1 MRVQDVPSVAI
12 ADRGF
17 FFFRKGFHK
26 GFSEEIRWSFDGDR
40 RHKSV
45 CGKDMSVHGRRIH
58 KTAAKGS
65 ASGRRKLKENVR
77 RILEK
82 LNSDTGGEGISL
94 KAEEI
99 ALLLALED
107 FTPVYRAADKLRR
120 DNVGDT
126 VHLRAIIEFS
136 NICRRRCR
144 YCGLNRENRA
154 LERFRMTPEEI
165 VSTAK
170 EAVAAGY
177 RTIVLQSGEDDWFN
191 AVRLGDIISEIKS
204 LKLPQ
209 ISAGKA
215 VEKAGCG
222 GAEHPAVT
230 VSCGEMSR
238 EDYAY
243 LRKAGAD
250 RYLLKHETADAE
262 LYDRLHPCGTLAARI
277 DCLKTIHELGYDT
290 GSGFMVGL
298 PGQTLKNIAEDL
310 LLLKAIP
317 CQMAGI
323 GPFISNPR
331 TELAGEKN
339 GEPELTRRAVAM
351 ARLLL
356 PMANLPVTT
365 ALSILSRE
373 EDRKAGTKEIAE
385 GVENPFAFGAN
396 VVMKKVTPD
405 KYKAA
410 YEIYPADFEKTEILK
425 NRQEL
430 EATIRSCGRVPL

>member
-1 MRVQDVPSVAI
+1 MS
-12 ADRGF
+12 
-17 FFFRKGFHK
+17 
-26 GFSEEIRWSFDGDR
+26 GDR
-40 RHKSV
+40 RYKRACV
-45 CGKDMSVHGRRIH
+45 KDVPVRQVDSQNGC
-58 KTAAKGS
+58 KGS
-65 ASGRRKLKENVR
+65 ASRRRQLKEDVK

-99 ALLLALED
+99 ASLLALED

-136 NICRRRCR
+136 NICRRSCR

-154 LERFRMTPEEI
+154 LERFRMTSEEI
-165 VSTAK
+165 VFTAK

-191 AVRLGDIISEIKS
+191 AARLGDIISEIKS

-209 ISAGKA
+209 TAAGKA
-215 VEKAGCG
+215 VKKAGSG
-222 GAEHPAVT
+222 GSEHPAVVSDVDGVLPDSKNERMEHPAVT

-298 PGQTLKNIAEDL
+298 PGQTLQTIAEDL

-331 TELAGEKN
+331 TDLAGEKN

-356 PMANLPVTT
+356 PKANLPVTT

-373 EDRKAGTKEIAE
+373 EDNKTGTREIAE

-405 KYKAA
+405 KYKEA
-410 YEIYPADFEKTEILK
+410 YEIYPAVFEKTEILK

-430 EATIRSCGRVPL
+430 EAAIRSYGRVPL

>member
-40 RHKSV
+40 RHKRV

-94 KAEEI
+94 KVEEI

-215 VEKAGCG
+215 VEKAGSG

-356 PMANLPVTT
+356 PRANLPVTT

-430 EATIRSCGRVPL
+430 EAAIRSCGRVPL